1 MRSQHSLLWPPGAD
15 ACATDLWQRGLSLYY
30 VGRYADGAQ
39 QFRDDVAVNPNDT
52 EESIWALLCEAR
64 LDGFEV
70 AQKKLLKVGR
80 DGRPVMR
87 AAYEL
92 FGGVGTMEALQAAAQ
107 GGPHDLFYSTLYQ
120 ALYWE
125 AKGETA
131 KAREAMLA
139 ATRSEYGAGSGDY
152 MAALAK
158 VHAVRRI
165 ADGTWLA

>member
-1 MRSQHSLLWPPGAD
+1 M
-15 ACATDLWQRGLSLYY
+15 WQRGLSLYY

-64 LDGFEV
+64 LVGFD
-70 AQKKLLKVGR
+70 AARRDMLRVGR

-92 FGGVGTMEALQAAAQ
+92 FRGEGSMEALQAAAEA
-107 GGPHDLFYSTLYQ
+107 GPHDLFYSSLYQ
-120 ALYWE
+120 GLYWE
-125 AKGETA
+125 ATGDEA
-131 KAREAMLA
+131 QARECVLA

-158 VHAVRRI
+158 VHALRR
-165 ADGTWLA
+165 GWLDA